1 MQAFRTAEKLK
12 SHIKDW
18 FKTNGKITIKIPKKG
33 EYVKFKN
40 FQRKIKSP
48 FMIYEDFES
57 IPVPEYNG
65 KQNPNE
71 SYTNK
76 YQKHVACS
84 YKLVCVND
92 KFSKTLKSYLG
103 ENPVYNFLSSIIEEN
118 KYCSD
123 VMKKDFNKEDKMTK
137 EDKKDFEKSLRDHCH
152 ITGKYRGSA
161 HRDCNINIKLNHKI
175 AVVFHNLKIRK
186 FDLNINLI
194 PNGLEKYMSFSIN
207 SKLRFIDSF

>member
-137 EDKKDFEKSLRDHCH
+137 
-152 ITGKYRGSA
+152 
-161 HRDCNINIKLNHKI
+161 
-175 AVVFHNLKIRK
+175 
-186 FDLNINLI
+186 
-194 PNGLEKYMSFSIN
+194 
-207 SKLRFIDSF
+207 